1 MKNEPIITKESLLAL
16 KAEIQGEANALNTAL
31 VQAQGAMV
39 IIDRLL
45 ADLEP
50 QKEPNEKQVPWT
62 KDAPPRKH

>member
-50 QKEPNEKQVPWT
+50 QKEPNEKQVP
-62 KDAPPRKH
+62 

>member
-1 MKNEPIITKESLLAL
+1 MKNAPIITKESLIAL

-50 QKEPNEKQVPWT
+50 QKEPNEKQVP
-62 KDAPPRKH
+62 

>member
-45 ADLEP
+45 ASFEP
-50 QKEPNEKQVPWT
+50 QKEPDEKPT
-62 KDAPPRKH
+62 D

>member
-1 MKNEPIITKESLLAL
+1 MKNEPIITKESLIAL

-45 ADLEP
+45 ASFEP
-50 QKEPNEKQVPWT
+50 QKEPNEKQVP
-62 KDAPPRKH
+62 

>member
-50 QKEPNEKQVPWT
+50 QKEPDEKPT
-62 KDAPPRKH
+62 D

>member
-1 MKNEPIITKESLLAL
+1 MKNEPIITKESLIAL

-45 ADLEP
+45 ASFEP
-50 QKEPNEKQVPWT
+50 QKEPNEKQVPST
-62 KDAPPRKH
+62 GV

>member
-1 MKNEPIITKESLLAL
+1 MKNEPIITKESLIAL

-50 QKEPNEKQVPWT
+50 QKEPNEKQVP
-62 KDAPPRKH
+62 

>member
-50 QKEPNEKQVPWT
+50 QKEPNEKQVPST
-62 KDAPPRKH
+62 GV

>member
-45 ADLEP
+45 ASFEP
-50 QKEPNEKQVPWT
+50 QKEPNEKQVPST
-62 KDAPPRKH
+62 GV